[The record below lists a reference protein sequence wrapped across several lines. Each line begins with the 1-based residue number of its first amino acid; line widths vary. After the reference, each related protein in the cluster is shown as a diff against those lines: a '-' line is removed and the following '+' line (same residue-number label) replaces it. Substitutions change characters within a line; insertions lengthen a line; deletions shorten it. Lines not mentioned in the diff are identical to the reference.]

1 MTGYGRGECAR
12 DGFKITVELSAVN
25 RRQPEISVNLPRELE
40 MLESRRI
47 LSGEA
52 FKASANCRVA
62 NYRV

>member
-1 MTGYGRGECAR
+1 
-12 DGFKITVELSAVN
+12 LSAVN